1 MTTPLW
7 CLCIAAFFPFALSS
21 LGGYFRVKQF
31 GTYDNRNPRA
41 QSAALQGVG
50 ARALAA
56 QENSWEALA
65 VFIPSILVAH
75 LAGADAERSSAAAV
89 IFIVS
94 RLFYSVAYLGDLAG
108 MRTAAFLVGLG
119 SCIWLFVLAAAA

>member
-1 MTTPLW
+1 M
-7 CLCIAAFFPFALSS
+7 
-21 LGGYFRVKQF
+21 
-31 GTYDNRNPRA
+31 
-41 QSAALQGVG
+41 G

-56 QENSWEALA
+56 QKNSWEALA

-89 IFIVS
+89 VFIVS
-94 RLFYSVAYLGDLAG
+94 RLFYSAAYLGDLAS

-119 SCIWLFVLAAAA
+119 SCIWLFVLAAVT